1 MQQKGL
7 TMRRLFSQSNLVP
20 ARLPAAILSAAF
32 VLGMTA
38 SGQAFAT
45 PKEVNLASSAE
56 ALAYCKAGKM
66 AKTDI
71 AYFNGASGISQYGAK
86 GCPQQSPK
94 GKVRLALANNGKKT
108 SECYLA
114 SPTQAVKLCNDGG
127 VGEYDI
133 DLIAGKVGQ
142 TLSGPGYGCVVNFST
157 SSIGN
162 AICR

>member
-1 MQQKGL
+1 
-7 TMRRLFSQSNLVP
+7 MRRIVSKQKFLF
-20 ARLPAAILSAAF
+20 ARLPAGILSATF
-32 VLGMTA
+32 LLGMTA

-45 PKEVNLASSAE
+45 PKEVDLATPAE
-56 ALAYCKAGKM
+56 ALTYCKAGKM

-71 AYFNGASGISQYGAK
+71 AYIAGANGIAQYGAK
-86 GCPQQSPK
+86 GCPQKSPTK
-94 GKVRLALANNGKKT
+94 IKVQLAIQNNGTKT
-108 SECYLA
+108 SECKLA
-114 SPTQAVKLCNDGG
+114 SATQAVKLCDDGG

-162 AICR
+162 AICK